1 MNGAQMYQQSSSSP
15 PMIHNPLQQPNYQQ
29 MVMYGYRPQDQFQ
42 FQPQTYGNFM
52 QPEFMMQQP
61 LWNNQSNPSQWMPV
75 MTPQNF
81 GYHPNQYFSPNQQA
95 PIAPPAPI
103 LPLVPVSL
111 PNALPAPVV
120 PAPIIEEKEKLKS
133 ALSDVGLTV
142 QPALVPK
149 PPSSS
154 PPPRV
159 KSPRKVESAIG
170 ATDTTELSNPISAI
184 LAELPDPQQLQ
195 QQFRQDP
202 IATTEP
208 VEKVEKETKKSR
220 SDLID
225 AVPTAEESVQASSN
239 NPITPIPPPA
249 TNTIQEPAS
258 AIRQNV
264 SAPPIPYIV
273 SQEVEQQ
280 RLAAMHALGILN
292 TDERKLLI
300 LFWAQPNHF
309 VLP

>member
-1 MNGAQMYQQSSSSP
+1 MYQQSSSSP
-15 PMIHNPLQQPNYQQ
+15 PMIHNSLQQPNYQQ

-61 LWNNQSNPSQWMPV
+61 VWNNQSNPSQWMPV

-81 GYHPNQYFSPNQQA
+81 GYHPNQYFPPNQQA

-103 LPLVPVSL
+103 LPLLPVSL
-111 PNALPAPVV
+111 PTALPGTLNTVV

-133 ALSDVGLTV
+133 ALSDDALEV
-142 QPALVPK
+142 QPTLFPK
-149 PPSSS
+149 PPTSS

-170 ATDTTELSNPISAI
+170 ATDTTELSNPVSAI
-184 LAELPDPQQLQ
+184 LAELPDSQQLQ
-195 QQFRQDP
+195 HQFRQDP

-225 AVPTAEESVQASSN
+225 AVPTLEESAQASTN
-239 NPITPIPPPA
+239 IPITPIPPPT
-249 TNTIQEPAS
+249 TNLIQEPTS

-292 TDERKLLI
+292 TDERKMFTM
-300 LFWAQPNHF
+300 FWA
-309 VLP
+309 